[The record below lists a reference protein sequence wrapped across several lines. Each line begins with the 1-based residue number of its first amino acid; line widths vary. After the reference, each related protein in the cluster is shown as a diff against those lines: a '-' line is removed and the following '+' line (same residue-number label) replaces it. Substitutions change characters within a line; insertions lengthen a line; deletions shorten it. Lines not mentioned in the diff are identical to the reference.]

1 MPSESAN
8 RSSRPQHSM
17 AFPPPPQ
24 SDPLPCPRCDSL
36 NTKFCYYNNY
46 NLSQPRHFCK
56 SCRRYWTHGG
66 TLRDV
71 PVGGGSR
78 KNSKRS
84 RYHNINNTNT
94 SSSASASVSSTSVS
108 SSTSASSSSASL
120 LPAPTLNNDIN
131 VVDVNLNDT
140 MPAPGSF
147 TSLLSSQASGFLALG
162 GYASASGSGH
172 APATFDDMG
181 FALGRGLWGTTTCT
195 YPEVGDLV
203 GSYSAAVAPE
213 TSSYNTWQMNAGD
226 GGNSGVVD
234 GDLLG
239 WPDLAIS
246 MQGKSLK

>member
-1 MPSESAN
+1 MPSESSN
-8 RSSRPQHSM
+8 RNNSRPQPQHTM
-17 AFPPPPQ
+17 GFPPPPQ

-84 RYHNINNTNT
+84 RYHNINNTP
-94 SSSASASVSSTSVS
+94 SSVSASSSTSVS
-108 SSTSASSSSASL
+108 SSTSASSSSSVSL
-120 LPAPTLNNDIN
+120 LPTANALNSDIN
-131 VVDVNLNDT
+131 DT
-140 MPAPGSF
+140 IPAPGTF

-162 GYASASGSGH
+162 GYASGSGSGH
-172 APATFDDMG
+172 APAAFDDMG
-181 FALGRGLWGTTTCT
+181 FALGRGLWGTACP

-203 GSYSAAVAPE
+203 GSYATGGAPE
-213 TSSYNTWQMNAGD
+213 TSSSGYNTWQMNAND
-226 GGNSGVVD
+226 GGGNGGVVD

-246 MQGKSLK
+246 MQGKSMK